1 MEWNSLDPETRV
13 SPSVNNFKKLLT
25 SKIRPSG
32 KSVFGIYDRKGIA
45 YLTQLRVGLS
55 QLNFHKFQ
63 HNFKDTVDALC
74 PISDG
79 IEDTEHF
86 LLYCDSF
93 KEPRRD
99 LLADVET
106 VFQANNLNSFSSC
119 NKTEL
124 IL

>member
-1 MEWNSLDPETRV
+1 ME
-13 SPSVNNFKKLLT
+13 K
-25 SKIRPSG
+25 
-32 KSVFGIYDRKGIA
+32 
-45 YLTQLRVGLS
+45 QLRVGLS

-124 IL
+124 LLYGHKSLSFQANRTILELTIAYIFKTGRFN